1 MCVVCLS
8 KLHTAM
14 LYKDKP
20 TEVTKQELT
29 YIQKVWHTVA
39 IVALLVVVILIARVA
54 FNVLLMILCG
64 VLISVYFHG
73 LGDLIERHT
82 HFSRRWAM
90 IISVGGSFAIL
101 GILLWFMGTTIQN
114 QVSQLSNTLPSTINT
129 ARAKMAETPL
139 GHKVL
144 DYFSGDNSQRL
155 MTTAQSFFSTSFG
168 VLGNIY
174 IIFLLG
180 IFFTASP
187 SLYKDGIIM
196 LIPEDKKFMGRYIMN
211 RISLSLKGWLKGM
224 MLSIVLITIML
235 TIGLSIIGIP
245 VALVLALIA
254 GMLKIIPNFGSLG
267 AMIPGVLLA
276 LTMGTNTAIIVAL
289 LYIVSQT
296 IVSNIVTPL
305 IQKKMIN
312 LPPAL
317 TIISQI
323 IMGTLSG
330 ALGIIMAVP
339 LLAILFVLV
348 DELYVKKINN
358 TSLETKTRN
367 MPMTD

>member
-1 MCVVCLS
+1 MPYEEKHDQVS
-8 KLHTAM
+8 K
-14 LYKDKP
+14 K
-20 TEVTKQELT
+20 ELT

-73 LGDLIERHT
+73 LGDMIERHT
-82 HFSRRWAM
+82 KLSRRWAM
-90 IISVGGSFAIL
+90 VISVGGSFAL
-101 GILLWFMGTTIQN
+101 LAILLWFMGTTIQN
-114 QVSQLSNTLPSTINT
+114 QVSQLSNTLPSTIAT
-129 ARAKMAETPL
+129 ARAKMGETPL
-139 GHKVL
+139 GNKVL
-144 DYFSGDNSQRL
+144 NYFSGDNSQKL
-155 MTTAQSFFSTSFG
+155 FATAQSFFSTSFG

-174 IIFLLG
+174 VILLLG

-187 SLYKDGIIM
+187 SLYKDGLLL
-196 LIPEDKKFMGRYIMN
+196 LIPEDKKFMARYIMN

-254 GMLKIIPNFGSLG
+254 GMLKIIPNFGSLA

-276 LTMGTNTAIIVAL
+276 LTMGTNTAIVVTL

-358 TSLETKTRN
+358 TSLETKTRS
-367 MPMTD
+367 MPMAD